1 MSFPGSIP
9 LCTRM
14 GHEIPNVQLPDALP
28 HKVEQTN
35 AVLHRRFPL
44 VDLRRPP
51 TGLYNCHGL
60 TFATRRT
67 GIPDAKTVQAILDDD
82 GYRRVPLSDVRPGD
96 IVIYW
101 DGQEI
106 SHTGLVLK
114 IVEGYPEGT
123 TLRRTEV
130 LSKWGHA
137 GEYYHGAA
145 EGPYAE
151 HRVEYW
157 TDRP

>member
-9 LCTRM
+9 LCTRW
-14 GHEIPNVQLPDALP
+14 GREIPNEQLLDPPP
-28 HKVEQTN
+28 HVAEQMS
-35 AVLHRRFPL
+35 ADLRRRFPF
-44 VDLRRPP
+44 VNLRRPA

-67 GIPDAKTVQAILDDD
+67 GIQGPETIRAILKDD
-82 GYRRVPLSDVRPGD
+82 GYRRIALSEVEPGD
-96 IVIYW
+96 IVIYR

-106 SHTGLVLK
+106 SHTGLVLR

-130 LSKWGHA
+130 LSKWGSL
-137 GEYYHGAA
+137 GEYYHAA
-145 EGPYAE
+145 GEGPYAE
-151 HRVEYW
+151 QGVEYW

>member
-1 MSFPGSIP
+1 
-9 LCTRM
+9 M
-14 GHEIPNVQLPDALP
+14 GQEIPNMQLPDAPP
-28 HKVEQTN
+28 HIVEQTS
-35 AVLHRRFPL
+35 AALRRRFPF

-67 GIPDAKTVQAILDDD
+67 AIPDAETIQAILNDD
-82 GYRRVPLSDVRPGD
+82 GYRRIPLSDVQAGD
-96 IVIYW
+96 IVIYR

-114 IVEGYPEGT
+114 TVEGYPEGT

-130 LSKWGHA
+130 LSKWGQA
-137 GEYYHGAA
+137 GEYYHAA
-145 EGPYAE
+145 GEGPYAK